1 MKSETKSRKDDL
13 VKQIGVLAKDAK
25 KLARVAVQQYSAEVE
40 AILKA
45 QVVIQGVSKDAL
57 TACLASVSMMKCWY
71 CIKSSAAITMK
82 LTRKQQFHTSTPI
95 RKCGMNNNPAKSRWM
110 EKAPIADRG
119 SEGRQ
124 GVRQETIRIV
134 REMQEKDLDRE
145 GMYASH
151 GKGKLDRFIRWA
163 YEHVRLHEDDIRKV
177 QIEKSTLCT

>member
-1 MKSETKSRKDDL
+1 
-13 VKQIGVLAKDAK
+13 
-25 KLARVAVQQYSAEVE
+25 
-40 AILKA
+40 
-45 QVVIQGVSKDAL
+45 
-57 TACLASVSMMKCWY
+57 
-71 CIKSSAAITMK
+71 
-82 LTRKQQFHTSTPI
+82 
-95 RKCGMNNNPAKSRWM
+95 MNNNPAKSRWM